1 MRTRT
6 VMLTIVAMTAV
17 GTCIGPA
24 AMGASAS
31 GTNRK
36 ISEPQKVGVVAV
48 VGTPTATALRQVFA
62 GTLNGKPSGKAIRG
76 ALRGIAVTNLRARAE
91 TVTGTEYDAA
101 GSRKFKIR
109 FHLSFSNSRVTD
121 RGTGKWTVGTGAY
134 MAARG
139 SFHISGGGPITGVS
153 TIRLIG
159 DPLY

>member
-6 VMLTIVAMTAV
+6 VVLTIVAMTAV

-24 AMGASAS
+24 AIGASTS
-31 GTNRK
+31 GTKGK
-36 ISEPQKVGVVAV
+36 ISELQKVGVVAV

-62 GTLNGKPSGKAIRG
+62 GTLNGKLAGKSIRG

-109 FHLSFSNSRVTD
+109 VHLSFSSSRVTD
-121 RGTGKWTVGTGAY
+121 RGTGEWTGGTDAY
-134 MAARG
+134 TAARG
-139 SFHISGGGPITGVS
+139 NFHISGGGPITGVS
-153 TIRLIG
+153 KIRLIG
-159 DPLY
+159 DILH